1 MTYPADTTLQSSAHW
16 LLHCMRHPCSEGRF
30 DKGQQ
35 SHREPYSRFDN
46 QKMLMVKNCLQ
57 ILLCLWQERGL
68 IFSSEGRTIT
78 GKKKKK
84 WWGKVD
90 SVLLF
95 FAEAL
100 FNPVLKKKFNNVD
113 ADSNYLV
120 LSTNYIL
127 VSMMLET

>member
-78 GKKKKK
+78 GKKKKNDEEK
-84 WWGKVD
+84 WTVYY
-90 SVLLF
+90 F
-95 FAEAL
+95 FL
-100 FNPVLKKKFNNVD
+100 QKLCLTQYWKKKFNNVD

>member
-1 MTYPADTTLQSSAHW
+1 M
-16 LLHCMRHPCSEGRF
+16 
-30 DKGQQ
+30 
-35 SHREPYSRFDN
+35 
-46 QKMLMVKNCLQ
+46 
-57 ILLCLWQERGL
+57 
-68 IFSSEGRTIT
+68 
-78 GKKKKK
+78 
-84 WWGKVD
+84 D